1 MTILPPDQPAA
12 AAVPPQPAVV
22 SAARREWRAGGI
34 IFFALLTIGLLW
46 AGILILKPFATALI
60 LAIFLV
66 TLTNG
71 IYRRVRTRLGGGSG
85 RAAVVMLLG
94 VTFLLVV
101 PALILTTLLVQEA
114 GSLAERMQTGDA
126 KQMLQRIDLTS
137 RLQWVKRFVP
147 NFDPKTISPER
158 LLLPAI
164 QRIPGWVARHGG
176 ALLGGLAGAVIG
188 FFLVLLASFYFY
200 VEGEWL
206 IGQLAEL
213 SPLPDRYDYEFA
225 TRFKD
230 VVEAT
235 FRGQLMTALAQGV
248 VTGIGLAIAQVPGAG
263 FWGAVAAVLALLPMV
278 GAAVVWVPACIYLY
292 IAASAGSHPLWHAIF
307 LTIWGV
313 GPVSLVDNI
322 VRPWAMRGKA
332 QLPAIP
338 LLFAV
343 LGGLQAFG
351 FIGLILGPLVLA
363 LLVTIVDIY
372 KRSFQETPIVA
383 AES

>member
-1 MTILPPDQPAA
+1 M
-12 AAVPPQPAVV
+12 
-22 SAARREWRAGGI
+22 S
-34 IFFALLTIGLLW
+34 IGLLW
-46 AGILILKPFATALI
+46 AGILIIRPFATALI
-60 LAIFLV
+60 LAVVIV
-66 TLTNG
+66 TLTHG
-71 IYRRVRTRLGGGSG
+71 IFRRVRERFGGRSG

-94 VTFLLVV
+94 ITFLLVV
-101 PALILTTLLVQEA
+101 PALLFSTLLVQQA
-114 GSLAERMQTGDA
+114 GTVAERMQSVDA
-126 KQMLQRIDLTS
+126 RQMLQRIDLSS
-137 RLQWVKRFVP
+137 RLQWVRRFAP
-147 NFDPKTISPER
+147 NFDPKAISPER
-158 LLLPAI
+158 LVLPAV

-176 ALLGGLAGAVIG
+176 AVLGGLAGAVIG

-206 IGQLAEL
+206 LAQLAEL

-230 VVEAT
+230 VVDAT
-235 FRGQLMTALAQGV
+235 FRGQIMTALAQGIT
-248 VTGIGLAIAQVPGAG
+248 TGVGLAIAQVPGAA

-278 GAAVVWVPACIYLY
+278 GAAVVWVPATIYLFV
-292 IAASAGSHPLWHAIF
+292 AASMGSHPIWHAIF
-307 LTIWGV
+307 LLIWGV
-313 GPVSLVDNI
+313 GPVSLVDNV

-372 KRSFQETPIVA
+372 KRSFQEAPIVA